1 MANES
6 GGPDLRDVW
15 QAQPEME
22 PRMSTDEIRG
32 KVRSLEQESRR
43 RSLGLIACGAVIVPS
58 WLAVAWYLP
67 DFRLMATIGLAT
79 ALWIVYHAQRHTSPR
94 RMTVDMT
101 SSPSLAFYRELLER
115 ERDWHRR
122 LPVWFLSPAA
132 LSQAVIALT
141 FYSSARFAHTAVFF
155 AMLAWLVGG
164 GGAVLLFGLKRSRRE
179 ADRWQRELDALG
191 S

>member
-1 MANES
+1 
-6 GGPDLRDVW
+6 
-15 QAQPEME
+15 
-22 PRMSTDEIRG
+22 MSTDEIRA
-32 KVRSLEQESRR
+32 KVRSLAKERRR

-79 ALWIVYHAQRHTSPR
+79 ALWIVYHARRYTSAR
-94 RMTVDMT
+94 RPAVDMT
-101 SSPSLAFYRELLER
+101 SSPSLAFYRALLER

-132 LSQAVIALT
+132 LSQAAIALT

>member
-1 MANES
+1 
-6 GGPDLRDVW
+6 
-15 QAQPEME
+15 
-22 PRMSTDEIRG
+22 MSTDDIRG
-32 KVRSLEQESRR
+32 KVRSLEKESRR
-43 RSLGLIACGAVIVPS
+43 RSLGLIACGAMIVPS

-67 DFRLMATIGLAT
+67 DFRLMATIGLGT
-79 ALWIVYHAQRHTSPR
+79 ALWILYHAQRHTSAR
-94 RMTVDMT
+94 RPAVDMT
-101 SSPSLAFYRELLER
+101 SSPSLAFYRALLER

-141 FYSSARFAHTAVFF
+141 FYSSARFAHTPVFF

-164 GGAVLLFGLKRSRRE
+164 GGVVLIFGLKKSRRE
-179 ADRWQRELDALG
+179 ADRWQRELDSLG